1 MVVLDQDKI
10 TLINFENFHEV
21 FLDEE
26 NLKIIGRVFGNDK
39 NLTVVLGVYDDLE
52 TAKKEFEDFEDSLL
66 DDEVVIHEFD

>member
-1 MVVLDQDKI
+1 MVVLAQDKR

-26 NLKIIGRVFGNDK
+26 NLRIIGRVFGNDK
-39 NLTVVLGVYDDLE
+39 NLTVILGEYNNLE
-52 TAKKEFEDFEDSLL
+52 TAKKEFKDFEDSLL

>member
-1 MVVLDQDKI
+1 MVVLAQDKR

-26 NLKIIGRVFGNDK
+26 NLRIIGRVFGNDK
-39 NLTVVLGVYDDLE
+39 NLTVILGKYDDLE
-52 TAKKEFEDFEDSLL
+52 TAKKEFKDFEDSLL

>member
-1 MVVLDQDKI
+1 MVVLAQDKR